1 MVWQR
6 FAKPIQV
13 GMFADIGKKFLS
25 CLGAQLTLVCLLF
38 ARGQAWV
45 LPAMQ
50 LLRFVFWLACPVFS
64 FYDADRLT
72 NQILCTFIK

>member
-1 MVWQR
+1 MIWQR
-6 FAKPIQV
+6 FAKPMQV

-25 CLGAQLTLVCLLF
+25 CFGAPLTLVCLLF

-50 LLRFVFWLACPVFS
+50 LLRFVFWLARLDFS
-64 FYDADRLT
+64 LHDDDT
-72 NQILCTFIK
+72 GT